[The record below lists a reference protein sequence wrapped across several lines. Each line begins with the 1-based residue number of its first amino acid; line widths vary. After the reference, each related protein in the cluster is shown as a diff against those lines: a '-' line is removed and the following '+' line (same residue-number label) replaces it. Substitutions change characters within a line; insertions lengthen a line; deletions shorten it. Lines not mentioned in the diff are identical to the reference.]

1 MVVVSADIWVAVGVA
16 GVALELEMV
25 MWGVFAGLLAV
36 VETEAEVP
44 PEMVS

>member
-1 MVVVSADIWVAVGVA
+1 MSADIWVAVVAA
-16 GVALELEMV
+16 GVALERQMV